1 MQRKFITWWKNDGRP
16 LVLSLLIVCFLALF
30 VYGVYVAID
39 TLILSAPQNESSE
52 SLEDVKDARYVIYT
66 SGGEMKAVEY
76 STIIDMENGY
86 QYRVFEIDGQYV
98 CVPAIDADGTVYK
111 TVE

>member
-1 MQRKFITWWKNDGRP
+1 MFAKLRNFVRKHPHEVLFSFYLIIFVIVMIGISIWKQHN
-16 LVLSLLIVCFLALF
+16 VS
-30 VYGVYVAID
+30 
-39 TLILSAPQNESSE
+39 N
-52 SLEDVKDARYVIYT
+52 LEDVKNAQYVIYT

-98 CVPAIDADGTVYK
+98 CAPAIDADGTVYK

>member
-1 MQRKFITWWKNDGRP
+1 MAMRDKLWD
-16 LVLSLLIVCFLALF
+16 F
-30 VYGVYVAID
+30 VYEHPRAVLFSFYIILFLIITIGVSIWK
-39 TLILSAPQNESSE
+39 QNGVSN
-52 SLEDVKDARYVIYT
+52 LEDVKDAQYVIYA

-76 STIIDMENGY
+76 NTIIDMENGY

-98 CVPAIDADGTVYK
+98 CAPAIDADGTVYK